1 MAIELNI
8 KDSEL
13 TDILEAS
20 VHKHLEAKFS
30 DASFLNKLSNLI
42 NQAAANKIAK
52 LDVSHIVD
60 QKVDE
65 YFKSSIINQSSRPQ
79 LTITD
84 DYVVNENEFISTDV
98 TVERNLD
105 VKGNLS
111 LRGRVNVDNPSW
123 NELKQHIKD
132 SVVAEIG
139 DQSRTDLIQDV
150 KKSVFME
157 GVAIENALVDG
168 EPLINI
174 DTLAGKITE
183 SKLKSLGILR
193 ELDVKGTTTLNNNT
207 LNVLNT
213 RVGINTEKPT
223 MALELWDQEVSM
235 SMGKV
240 NKNTGFVG
248 LAGKGDLHIG
258 INQQGDIRINEDGL
272 VRINKLK
279 IGRNNISWADRVPGH
294 KGLKGDIVF
303 NSGGNDA
310 TGWRCTGGFNW
321 NQF

>member
-13 TDILEAS
+13 TNILETS

-30 DASFLNKLSNLI
+30 DDSFLNKLGNLI
-42 NQAAANKIAK
+42 NQAVSNKMAK
-52 LDVSHIVD
+52 LDVSYIVD

-65 YFKSSIINQSSRPQ
+65 YFKSSIINQSSSPQ

-84 DYVVNENEFISTDV
+84 KYVVNENEFISTDV
-98 TVERNLD
+98 TVERNLE

-183 SKLKSLGILR
+183 SKLKSLGTLR

-223 MALELWDQEVSM
+223 MALELWDQEVSIT
-235 SMGKV
+235 MGKL
-240 NKNTGFVG
+240 KKDTGFIG
-248 LAGKGDLHIG
+248 LRKQGELHIG
-258 INQQGDIRINEDGL
+258 VNQSSDIQIDEEGV

-279 IGRNNISWADRVPGH
+279 LGRNTITWSNQPPGYA
-294 KGLKGDIVF
+294 GILGDIVF
-303 NSGGNDA
+303 STNKSA
-310 TGWRCTGGFNW
+310 TGWRCTGGHNW
-321 NQF
+321 SQF